1 MIECGASTNK
11 SQPKVS
17 EDPDRLS
24 RQHSGYIHL
33 WFSDR
38 HMATAYVAIVVRTA
52 ILPVVFGQFDEAP
65 ATK

>member
-24 RQHSGYIHL
+24 RQHSGYIFYFQIGTWRL
-33 WFSDR
+33 L
-38 HMATAYVAIVVRTA
+38 M
-52 ILPVVFGQFDEAP
+52 LQL
-65 ATK
+65 